1 MNDPCAAEP
10 AAAYVSEAKI
20 YPRGVNGRLQKLR
33 DAAVIWLLG
42 MFYLIPWWNL
52 NGRQAVL
59 LDLPARKFHIFGLTF
74 WPQDFPLLALLLI
87 MAALS
92 LFFFTAL
99 AGRLWCGYACPQTV
113 WTEVFLLIERW
124 TEGDRLDRMRLDAAP
139 WSARKLLRKGG
150 KHFLWVLL
158 ALWTG
163 FTFVGFFTPIHDL
176 ASRAWTAS
184 WGGWES
190 FWVLF
195 YGFATWGNAGF
206 LREQVCKYMC
216 PYARFQSAMFDRNT
230 LVIAYDTARGE
241 PRGSRARS
249 VASVAQRGRGLL
261 DAATAHDYAFRA
273 SRHPSAATARAHA
286 RGTITWDSTDAPP
299 LPQFAPEQ
307 LGDCVDCTICVQVC
321 PTGIDIR
328 NGLQYECIAC
338 GACIDGCNQ
347 VMDKL
352 GYPRGLIRYS
362 TQNAIDGRPTRV
374 VRPRIIV
381 YGSLLLVLA
390 GGWAW
395 SVAHRKPFIAEILR
409 DRNALY
415 RVLGDG
421 SVENDYTLKIVNKTD
436 RPVRY
441 VVRLGV
447 APAGARL
454 LDIPSRIE
462 APAGAVIPVPLRI
475 LAPAQVH
482 GRQVMTLDVIPDT
495 DGVAGES
502 AAGTQHVESSFFAP
516 SLNPDDVEAAS
527 ARP

>member
-1 MNDPCAAEP
+1 
-10 AAAYVSEAKI
+10 
-20 YPRGVNGRLQKLR
+20 
-33 DAAVIWLLG
+33 
-42 MFYLIPWWNL
+42 
-52 NGRQAVL
+52 
-59 LDLPARKFHIFGLTF
+59 
-74 WPQDFPLLALLLI
+74 
-87 MAALS
+87 
-92 LFFFTAL
+92 
-99 AGRLWCGYACPQTV
+99 
-113 WTEVFLLIERW
+113 
-124 TEGDRLDRMRLDAAP
+124 
-139 WSARKLLRKGG
+139 
-150 KHFLWVLL
+150 
-158 ALWTG
+158 
-163 FTFVGFFTPIHDL
+163 
-176 ASRAWTAS
+176 
-184 WGGWES
+184 
-190 FWVLF
+190 
-195 YGFATWGNAGF
+195 
-206 LREQVCKYMC
+206 
-216 PYARFQSAMFDRNT
+216 
-230 LVIAYDTARGE
+230 
-241 PRGSRARS
+241 
-249 VASVAQRGRGLL
+249 
-261 DAATAHDYAFRA
+261 
-273 SRHPSAATARAHA
+273 
-286 RGTITWDSTDAPP
+286 
-299 LPQFAPEQ
+299 
-307 LGDCVDCTICVQVC
+307 VC